1 MQKNEFKRLEGF
13 EKETYESIR
22 LKGYVVSLSEET
34 AYGEK
39 TGRIIATHTRPDG
52 KISLQDIWERNG
64 NGQLIFRFR
73 NLDNAP
79 PADREYIRDLEDE
92 NKRLMEN
99 GRLLQNKLRELNA
112 ESPMDS
118 QKLESECQS
127 LRKELEVS
135 HKLINDYR
143 NELDALKAERSE
155 CTRHDARGAGRKPS
169 FLGVS
174 HNVCKFT
181 ELP

>member
-1 MQKNEFKRLEGF
+1 
-13 EKETYESIR
+13 
-22 LKGYVVSLSEET
+22 
-34 AYGEK
+34 
-39 TGRIIATHTRPDG
+39 
-52 KISLQDIWERNG
+52 
-64 NGQLIFRFR
+64 
-73 NLDNAP
+73 
-79 PADREYIRDLEDE
+79 
-92 NKRLMEN
+92 
-99 GRLLQNKLRELNA
+99 
-112 ESPMDS
+112 MDS

>member
-13 EKETYESIR
+13 ETETYESIR

-92 NKRLMEN
+92 NKR
-99 GRLLQNKLRELNA
+99 
-112 ESPMDS
+112 
-118 QKLESECQS
+118 
-127 LRKELEVS
+127 
-135 HKLINDYR
+135 
-143 NELDALKAERSE
+143 
-155 CTRHDARGAGRKPS
+155 
-169 FLGVS
+169 
-174 HNVCKFT
+174 
-181 ELP
+181 